1 MKQIINFAFLIAAA
15 LFATN
20 SQATVTSFTNTSSL
34 GTVSAGDIHLT
45 NNTVGVGAFTD
56 FITFDFAGGVG
67 LGAGSTTNNPLAFSF
82 GSPPL
87 TVNIFK
93 IDGFSWGVDTS
104 VDGGVT
110 WGSVFT
116 GGASGASTTFSASA
130 GSLFRGVI
138 SGTASGTSGGNYTFA
153 VAAIPE
159 PETWAM
165 LAIGAA
171 LTGFQL
177 RRKGKVLEP
186 LAFTA

>member
-1 MKQIINFAFLIAAA
+1 MKQIINFAFLIAAV

-20 SQATVTSFTNTSSL
+20 SQAAVTSFTNASSL
-34 GTVSAGDIHLT
+34 GTISAGNIHLT

-56 FITFDFAGGVG
+56 FITFDFAGDVG
-67 LGAGSTTNNPLAFSF
+67 LGAGSAINNPLSFSF
-82 GSPPL
+82 GSTTL
-87 TVNIFK
+87 NIFK
-93 IDGFSWGVDTS
+93 IDGFSWGVDQS
-104 VDGGVT
+104 VDGGVS

-177 RRKGKVLEP
+177 CRKGKVLEP